1 MVNFLVRVAVID
13 EDKCKP
19 KECERLCYR
28 FCPMVRTKVYAIRFE
43 EGKEK
48 PTIVEPLCTGCGI
61 CVKKCPFEAITIV
74 NLPEELEEEC
84 SHRYGEN
91 AFKLYRLPIPLPS
104 KVTGLIGKNGT
115 GKTTALRILA
125 GEIKPNLGRF
135 DSELDW
141 DEIIRHFRGS
151 PLQEYF
157 NRLKDGKIRVVH
169 KPQYVDKIPQLVK
182 DKVLSVLAR
191 VDERGKMDWLIET
204 LELKEV
210 LDRSTQ
216 VLSGGECQRLAVAV
230 AVCREADVY
239 IFDEPSSYL
248 DVKQRLNVAKVIRS
262 LALEGKTVIVAE
274 HDIAMLDYLSDQ
286 VCIIYGKPGVYGI
299 VSHPHGVRT
308 GINFYLEGYLADD
321 NVRFRSEPIR
331 FHVKPPT
338 STWFSTE
345 PLFSW
350 SRLKKSYG
358 EFELEVEEGTI
369 NKGEVIGVLGPN
381 GIGKT
386 TFIRMLSGLEKPD
399 EGEVYLPNME
409 SLSYKPQYISM
420 KYEGTVEE
428 LLKKIAGEDFETDY
442 YKTEI
447 LTPLGLEKLLD
458 RRVDELSGGETQKVA
473 IASCLSKKSQLYL
486 LDEPSAFLD
495 VEERLAVARII
506 RRKVES
512 LGAAAIVV
520 EHDVSVQDFIADK
533 LMPFTGKPGKHG
545 YAFKPLNLRDGMN
558 SFLKDLGVTFRRDP
572 LTGRP
577 RVNKEG
583 SRMDRYQKEI
593 GEYYY
598 ISQ

>member
-1 MVNFLVRVAVID
+1 MVRIAVID

-28 FCPMVRTKVYAIRFE
+28 FCPMVRTKVYAVRFD

-48 PTIVEPLCTGCGI
+48 PVIVEPLCTGCGI
-61 CVKKCPFEAITIV
+61 CVKKCPFGAITIV
-74 NLPEELEEEC
+74 NLPEELEDEC

-91 AFKLYRLPIPLPS
+91 TFKLYRLPIPFPS

-157 NRLKDGKIRVVH
+157 NRLKNGKIRVVH
-169 KPQYVDKIPQLVK
+169 KPQHVDRIPQLVK
-182 DKVLSVLAR
+182 DKVSSVLAR
-191 VDERGKMDWLIET
+191 VDERGKSDWLVEV

-210 LDRSTQ
+210 LDRNTQ
-216 VLSGGECQRLAVAV
+216 VISGGECQRLAIAV
-230 AVCREADVY
+230 AVCRDADVY

-286 VCIIYGKPGVYGI
+286 VCIIYGKPSVYGI
-299 VSHPHGVRT
+299 VSHPYGVRT
-308 GINFYLEGYLADD
+308 GINFYLEGYLAED

-331 FHVKPPT
+331 FHVKPPI
-338 STWFSTE
+338 STWFSME

-350 SRLKKSYG
+350 SRLRKSYG
-358 EFELEVEEGTI
+358 EFKLEVEEGMI

-386 TFIRMLSGLEKPD
+386 TFIRMLLGLEKPD
-399 EGEVYLPNME
+399 EGEVYLPDME
-409 SLSYKPQYISM
+409 SLSYKPQYISIA
-420 KYEGTVEE
+420 YDGTVEE
-428 LLKKIAGEDFETDY
+428 LLRKVAGEDFETDY

-447 LTPLGLEKLLD
+447 LIPLGLEKLLD
-458 RRVDELSGGETQKVA
+458 RRVDKLSGGETQKVV

-533 LMPFTGKPGKHG
+533 LMPFTGKPGKYG
-545 YAFKPLNLRDGMN
+545 CAFRPLNLRDGMN
-558 SFLKDLGVTFRRDP
+558 IFLKNLGVTFRRDP
-572 LTGRP
+572 STGRP

-598 ISQ
+598 LS